1 MKTNITNLMG
11 LVSEYERKL
20 NILTVNLR
28 AHVYTTT
35 IKELDGTENIIED
48 YNDDFKTE
56 YDEYLNIAS
65 QIVKIKQ
72 IIYSKNNELK
82 LPGGNSIQD
91 ALVEVSILRKRSYLL
106 EELNSYKSTNRR
118 VTEVNNSYFECKSLN
133 FDAKKIKEEKERI
146 DTRIR
151 EVEFEI
157 SKLNSL
163 EFEIEI

>member
-20 NILTVNLR
+20 NILTVGLR
-28 AHVYTTT
+28 EHVYTIT

-48 YNDDFKTE
+48 YNEDFKTE
-56 YDEYLNIAS
+56 YDEYLNIS
-65 QIVKIKQ
+65 NQIIKIKQ

-82 LPGGNSIQD
+82 LPDGNSIQD
-91 ALVEVSILRKRSYLL
+91 ALVEVSLLRKRSYLL
-106 EELNSYKSTNRR
+106 EELCAFKSTNRR

-133 FDAKKIKEEKERI
+133 FDAKSLKEEKEKL

-151 EVEFEI
+151 EIEFEI